1 MKRGFCEMEK
11 LEQILKSCN
20 SFVWGVPM
28 LVLLFG
34 THIFL
39 TFRLRFIQRHVGKGI
54 KLSVTVDDGSKGS
67 ISQFGAL
74 ATALAATIGT
84 GNIIGVSTAVALGGP
99 GAVLWTW
106 LTGVF
111 GIATKYSEALL
122 SVQFRQHKEDGSVV
136 GGPMYVIE
144 KGLGQKWLAVLFAL
158 FTVFATFG
166 AGCTVQS
173 HAISGVVENTFGLN
187 PAISGAVVTLLVG
200 MVIMGGIQ
208 SISKVCERLVPF
220 MSLFYILSCIV
231 ILFINRATII
241 PALQLIISSAFTA
254 KAAAGGFVG
263 STLMTACRYGVARG
277 LFSNESG
284 LGTAPIAAA
293 TAQTKNPVRQALV
306 SMTGTFWDTVIVCA
320 MTGVVIVS
328 SALHVPGAFEG
339 IADDEF
345 VQTAFAQLPG
355 VGSYVLTIA
364 LAVFAFTTILG
375 WSYYGER
382 CMEYL
387 FGKKS
392 VIIYRIVFLIIL
404 FIGSVVSLGIIWEF
418 SDLTNG
424 LMAFPNL
431 VALLLLS
438 GTIVKTTKHFL
449 WEDHLEE
456 QWKEEA

>member
-20 SFVWGVPM
+20 SVVWGVPM

-345 VQTAFAQLPG
+345 VQTAFGQLPG